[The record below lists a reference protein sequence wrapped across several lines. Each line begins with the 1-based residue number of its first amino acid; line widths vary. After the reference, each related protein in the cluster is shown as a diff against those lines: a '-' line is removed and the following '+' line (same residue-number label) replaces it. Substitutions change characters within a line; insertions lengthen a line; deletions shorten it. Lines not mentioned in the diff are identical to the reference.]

1 MGITRAPLA
10 RLNAVLPRA
19 PPLSQPNLNRTIL
32 LGALSTSRD
41 QIWSILAVQTGFKA
55 RVDRKSGTMAQHTPP
70 PRGSKA
76 RVEPEAE
83 PKEDG
88 EVGETIGDV
97 LMRHGHE
104 LTGKLGAIG
113 VSSRHDE
120 PRHLR
125 IL

>member
-1 MGITRAPLA
+1 M
-10 RLNAVLPRA
+10 
-19 PPLSQPNLNRTIL
+19 
-32 LGALSTSRD
+32 
-41 QIWSILAVQTGFKA
+41 
-55 RVDRKSGTMAQHTPP
+55 DRKSGTMAQHTPP

-104 LTGKLGAIG
+104 LTGKLGAMVKELEDNATLFG
-113 VSSRHDE
+113 ENTLKMVGPVSRGPDTTA
-120 PRHLR
+120 
-125 IL
+125 